1 MISNNVLK
9 ETATTA
15 ANKFESSNVSTTR
28 RRKVAAPVY
37 SVLKRARAQ
46 FGRQVDHNTET
57 KRKCIEQNIS
67 RFYDDP
73 LRFWLDFKNE
83 TRVLLDSIEFN
94 GYCEKLRL
102 NPEYVAQH
110 VVYEGKS
117 VKNRVRDYGLD
128 SVLGAQVMKFNAPLY
143 VDTEGLYRKQITE
156 GSENRQTAVVES
168 VKEPVMKPV
177 E

>member
-1 MISNNVLK
+1 MEKNLSTNEIAKEMSSNEK
-9 ETATTA
+9 TA
-15 ANKFESSNVSTTR
+15 AKTR
-28 RRKVAAPVY
+28 RRRVTTPVY

-57 KRKCIEQNIS
+57 KRKCIEQNIAG
-67 RFYDDP
+67 FYDDP

-83 TRVLLDSIEFN
+83 TRALLDSIEFN

-117 VKNRVRDYGLD
+117 IKNRVRDFGLD

-143 VDTEGLYRKQITE
+143 VDTEGLYRKQITD
-156 GSENRQTAVVES
+156 GSENRQAADVES
-168 VKEPVMKPV
+168 VKVPVMNPV